1 MLTLLRVRNF
11 AIIDELEVEFGPGL
25 NVVTG
30 ETGAGKSILVAA
42 LQLVLGAKGRPEV
55 VRTGAKQAEVEALFD
70 LRRDPSLR
78 ERLASIG
85 LEDEAE
91 GGELVVRRV
100 IASGGRARAYVN
112 GRLTPRSQLE
122 AIAAGLADI
131 SSQHEHHTLA
141 DSRSHLEYLDAFGQ
155 LEARRERVAAEY
167 ATVLRA
173 QEAFDAL
180 SGAERDRLD
189 REDLLRFQVSE
200 IDELAPV
207 PGELDELEAERERL
221 RHAHELASAAGGA
234 EDVLYARDGSLS
246 EELSRVAQQV
256 REAAEIDPRLAPFA
270 SQLEESLSTLE
281 DVAADLGRYARDV
294 QVDPERLAEVEERL
308 DRLGRLLRKYG
319 RTLEAVLAHRDQAAE
334 ELEALEHHE
343 ERLLELER
351 ARDAALQ
358 AAAALARKLSEARR
372 KAGAELATRI
382 SAELSSLGMG
392 GARVVVELAKLDAK
406 SGGLTVDGARLSAR
420 GIDRAEFLIAPN
432 KGEQAR
438 PLSKVASGGE
448 LSRAMLAIKRTLAG
462 LGPAGLYVFDE
473 VDTGVGGAVA
483 EVIGRK
489 LLEVAEHHQVLCITH
504 LPQIAIYG
512 EPHFHVEKRVSGERT
527 YSEIRRLG
535 EDERIEELARMVGG
549 VNITDR
555 TRAAA
560 AEMLEHARR

>member
-221 RHAHELASAAGGA
+221 RHVHELASAAGGA

-382 SAELSSLGMG
+382 SAELSSMGMG